1 MKAKNYSESDWKD
14 ETLIVPDS
22 SLTTLMEYNPQD
34 AYQLL
39 RKTHSLPKGYQFKKK
54 LIEIVTRMYFDVD
67 FETRTTSGIENASML
82 YTPNLNKNFNKEFD
96 SENKQA
102 FSFGMKTGYKLNPF
116 FDVNYYSKT
125 SIGTHFSELESL
137 GFAYETP
144 LINRG
149 RQLLLM
155 CGVNY
160 FFSQD
165 GYHIGNFSSESTFK
179 AGGKKFR
186 ADKIA
191 LYVGK
196 EKQGVSFDFGM
207 RTKFRK
213 FYSLFVSAGYQL
225 DLSERDRLFIQEKSG
240 FFLTR
245 KKTDISLKNSA
256 IQYFEDGVQTSKT
269 SFDTDDFYLKAG
281 IRFSL

>member
-1 MKAKNYSESDWKD
+1 MK
-14 ETLIVPDS
+14 
-22 SLTTLMEYNPQD
+22 M
-34 AYQLL
+34 
-39 RKTHSLPKGYQFKKK
+39 
-54 LIEIVTRMYFDVD
+54 
-67 FETRTTSGIENASML
+67 
-82 YTPNLNKNFNKEFD
+82 
-96 SENKQA
+96 
-102 FSFGMKTGYKLNPF
+102 GYKLNPF
-116 FDVNYYSKT
+116 FDVNYYYNMGSV
-125 SIGTHFSELESL
+125 GAHLSELKSL

-149 RQLLLM
+149 RQLFLM

-160 FFSQD
+160 FFSKD

-179 AGGKKFR
+179 AGGKKIR

-196 EKQGVSFDFGM
+196 KKQGLSFDFGL
-207 RTKFRK
+207 RTKLRK

-245 KKTDISLKNSA
+245 KMTDISLKDSS
-256 IQYFEDGVQTSKT
+256 IQYFENEIQTTKT
-269 SFDTDDFYLKAG
+269 IFDTDDFYLKAG
-281 IRFSL
+281 IRFAF